1 MAFPATYNISLYS
14 GDTYEFV
21 VVPKNSDG
29 SGFSLTGYT
38 AAARIASS
46 RGTSPAYSVAVQ
58 TTVNTSLNTV
68 TCTILPG
75 VSSALAAGTTY
86 VYDVEITNGSTR
98 VYTLLTGNIT
108 VTEDVTNA

>member
-21 VVPKNSDG
+21 ISPKNSDG
-29 SGFSLTGYT
+29 T
-38 AAARIASS
+38 AFDLSTFTASMKIATS
-46 RGTSPAYSVAVQ
+46 RGSSPTFSTTAQ
-58 TTVNTSLNTV
+58 TVINTTLNTV

-75 VSSALAAGTTY
+75 VNNSLTSGTTY
-86 VYDVEITNGSTR
+86 VYDVQISNGSTR

-108 VTEDVTNA
+108 ITEDVS

>member
-29 SGFSLTGYT
+29 SQFSLSGYT

-46 RGTSPAYSVAVQ
+46 RGTNPSYSVAVQ
-58 TTVNTSLNTV
+58 TTLNTSLNTV
-68 TCTILPG
+68 TCTILPNI
-75 VSSALAAGTTY
+75 SSALEAGQNY
-86 VYDVEITNGSTR
+86 VYDLEITNGSTK

>member
-21 VVPKNSDG
+21 ISPKNSDG
-29 SGFSLTGYT
+29 TDFDLSTFSSVMTIANARGDLPSFSTT
-38 AAARIASS
+38 A
-46 RGTSPAYSVAVQ
+46 Q
-58 TTVNTSLNTV
+58 TVVNTTLNTI

-75 VSSALAAGTTY
+75 VNNSLDAGTTY
-86 VYDVEITNGSTR
+86 VYDVEINNGSDR

-108 VTEDVTNA
+108 ITEDVS

>member
-21 VVPKNSDG
+21 ISPKNSDG
-29 SGFSLTGYT
+29 TSFDLSDFDSTMT
-38 AAARIASS
+38 IATS
-46 RGTSPAYSVAVQ
+46 RGSSPTFSTTAQ
-58 TTVNTSLNTV
+58 TVVNTTLNTV

-75 VSSALAAGTTY
+75 VNNSLTAGTTY
-86 VYDVEITNGSTR
+86 VYDVEISNGSDR

-108 VTEDVTNA
+108 ITEDVS